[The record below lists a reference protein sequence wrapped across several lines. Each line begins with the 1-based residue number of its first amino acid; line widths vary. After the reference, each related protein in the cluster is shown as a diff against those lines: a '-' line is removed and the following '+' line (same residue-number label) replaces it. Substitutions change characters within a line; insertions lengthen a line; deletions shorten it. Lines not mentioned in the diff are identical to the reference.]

1 MLYLLKKSSN
11 ILFTKMGFL
20 VYVFILFYFLNV
32 IYLDIGFDLDILKS
46 LQSTFSVS
54 TKQKK
59 IYIFSTYHSNLLLH
73 FDILITPDSVCHT
86 IKTCRCYS
94 SVTLASGG
102 FEEEREVSL
111 VREVHY
117 WIASVE
123 LNW

>member
-1 MLYLLKKSSN
+1 
-11 ILFTKMGFL
+11 MGFL

-54 TKQKK
+54 TMQKK